1 MSHPL
6 DKFERKHDFL
16 IGIDSDGCAFDAME
30 IKHKECFIPNFIK
43 YFKLQP
49 VSKYAREA
57 AEFTNLYSKSRG
69 ANRFK
74 SYTEALQLLAERPE
88 VKARNVDIPQLQG
101 VLDWIKRETAL
112 GNPALKAAVEET
124 KDPDL
129 TQALEWSVAVNATVA
144 DIVTGVPPFPLV
156 RESLEKLAD
165 HADMLVCSS
174 TPSAALETEWNEH
187 GLAQYVQAI
196 CGQEA
201 GSKSEILAKA
211 MEQGYDKTKC
221 LMMGDA
227 PGDMKA
233 AMTVGILYFPINPG
247 HEDASWEE
255 FYNTGL
261 QRFLDGSFA
270 GSYQEKLINEFE
282 KYLPSEPPWK
292 KS

>member
-6 DKFERKHDFL
+6 DNFERKHDFL

-88 VKARNVDIPQLQG
+88 VKARNVEIPQLQG
-101 VLDWIKRETAL
+101 VLDWMTRETKL
-112 GNPALKAAVEET
+112 GNPALKAEVEKT

-129 TQALEWSVAVNATVA
+129 TQALEWSIAVNETVA
-144 DIVTGVPPFPLV
+144 DIVKGVPPFPLV
-156 RESLEKLAD
+156 RESLDKLD
-165 HADMLVCSS
+165 SHADMLVCSS
-174 TPSAALETEWNEH
+174 TPTAALQTEWTDH
-187 GLAQYVQAI
+187 GLAKYVQAI

-201 GSKSEILAKA
+201 GSKKEILAKA
-211 MEQGYDKTKC
+211 MEQGYANVNC

-227 PGDMKA
+227 PGDMNA
-233 AMTVGILYFPINPG
+233 AAAVGILYFPINPG
-247 HEDASWEE
+247 HEDASWEKFFNE
-255 FYNTGL
+255 GL
-261 QRFLDGSFA
+261 QKFLDGSFA
-270 GSYQEKLINEFE
+270 GAYQQELIDEFNT
-282 KYLPSEPPWK
+282 YLPSEPPWK
-292 KS
+292 K

>member
-6 DKFERKHDFL
+6 DSFEKKHDFL

-88 VKARNVDIPQLQG
+88 VKARNVEIPQLQG
-101 VLDWIKRETAL
+101 VLDWIERETKL
-112 GNPALKAAVEET
+112 GNPALTAEVEKT
-124 KDPDL
+124 GDPDL
-129 TQALEWSVAVNATVA
+129 TQALDWSVAVNETVA

-156 RESLEKLAD
+156 RESFDKLSN
-165 HADMLVCSS
+165 HADMIVCSS
-174 TPSAALETEWNEH
+174 TPSGALETEWNEH
-187 GLAQYVQAI
+187 GIAQFVQAI

-201 GSKSEILAKA
+201 GSKKEVLAQA
-211 MEQGYDKTKC
+211 MGHGYEKDKC

-227 PGDMKA
+227 PGDMNA
-233 AMTVGILYFPINPG
+233 ATAVDILYFPINPG
-247 HEDASWEE
+247 HEEASWEE
-255 FYNTGL
+255 FYNNGL
-261 QRFLDGSFA
+261 QKFLDGTFA
-270 GSYQEKLINEFE
+270 GDYQKQLIDEFE
-282 KYLPSEPPWK
+282 TYLPSEPPWK
-292 KS
+292 K